1 MKRLVCLIC
10 GCCLLVSSFA
20 QNLAIATDKTT
31 SLIFPFP
38 VLHVDRGTPDVLV
51 QQVKEQDNILL
62 VKAACPT
69 FKETNL
75 SVITGD
81 GSVYS
86 FAVSYSDRPSQL
98 VWHLPSQNE
107 VTPATYCKDILD
119 NKRTVYGIR
128 DGSWDMLA
136 KVIGIYIKGKVLYF
150 QLSLENESSVDYN
163 IELLKFYIRDRKK
176 GKRTAVQ
183 ENELKPLCIG
193 GNMHEVKAQ
202 TRNVIVVALD
212 KFTIPDRKY
221 LAIQILENNGGRHLL
236 LKVGNNKIVKAVPLP
251 EVR

>member
-38 VLHVDRGTPDVLV
+38 VLHVDRGTKDVLV
-51 QQVKEQDNILL
+51 QRVKEQGNILL
-62 VKAACPT
+62 VKAACEK

-75 SVITGD
+75 SVITED

-86 FAVSYSDRPSQL
+86 FAVTYSDRPSQL
-98 VWHLPSQNE
+98 VWHLPEQNE
-107 VTPATYCKDILD
+107 VPPQTYCKDILV
-119 NKRTVYGIR
+119 NKRTMHGIR
-128 DGSWDMLA
+128 DGRWDMAA
-136 KVIGIYIKGKVLYF
+136 KVIGIYIKGKVIYF
-150 QLSLENESSVDYN
+150 QLSLENESTVDYDVA
-163 IELLKFYIRDRKK
+163 LLKFYIRDRKK

-183 ENELKPLCIG
+183 ENELQPLCIS
-193 GNMHEVKAQ
+193 GNIQEVKAQ
-202 TRNVIVVALD
+202 SKDVVVFALD

-221 LAIQILENNGGRHLL
+221 LAIQILEKNGGRHLL
-236 LKVGNNKIVKAVPLP
+236 LQVHNNKIIKAIPLP
-251 EVR
+251 DLR